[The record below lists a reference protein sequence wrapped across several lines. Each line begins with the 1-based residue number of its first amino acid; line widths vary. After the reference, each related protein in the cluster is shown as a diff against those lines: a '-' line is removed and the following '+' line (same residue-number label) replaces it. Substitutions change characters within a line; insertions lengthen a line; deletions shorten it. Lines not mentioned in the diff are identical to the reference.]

1 MLVVILGFVLFNA
14 ENMTQAGTDIAGMF
28 GFAGVPFVTKE
39 TLYYLRS
46 YGVLFLAGFVGA
58 TPLVRDTAAKLYKH
72 KNVAVLEPVVLILL
86 LLICSGYLVD
96 GSFSPF
102 LYFRF

>member
-1 MLVVILGFVLFNA
+1 MGS
-14 ENMTQAGTDIAGMF
+14 QAGSDIAGMF
-28 GFAGVPFVTKE
+28 GFAGLPLVSAE

-46 YGVLFLAGFVGA
+46 YGLLFVLGFVGA
-58 TPLVRDTAAKLYKH
+58 TPLVRDSARKLGQK
-72 KNVAVLEPVVLILL
+72 KLGAILEPIVLIAL
-86 LLICSGYLVD
+86 LLICTGYLVD